1 VRRALLILG
10 LALLAHLPAG
20 GALAQTGGT
29 TGSTALAESD
39 FTIYAQLKTGSAS
52 WTDLST
58 DDLKTTFDRARCL
71 CGSTVRFVVEA
82 ADSTAMS
89 KVSALLASSRVDGEG
104 HLYLGQSSTG
114 TTDPTDSSYD
124 CVLLDQIE
132 ELDGLASN
140 GYWVSTEVSVADLF
154 ASAGHPQR
162 AFGWRPTV
170 EVLLPAMGGE
180 NGDLVTLLGPDG
192 A

>member
-1 VRRALLILG
+1 MASSTSCVGRPTARDRRA
-10 LALLAHLPAG
+10 
-20 GALAQTGGT
+20 GANRRDHRQ
-29 TGSTALAESD
+29 SD

-162 AFGWRPTV
+162 GRILPGTMTAQANSIRR
-170 EVLLPAMGGE
+170 EVA
-180 NGDLVTLLGPDG
+180 DD
-192 A
+192 